1 MQEVFHK
8 ESEFSPIWRNI
19 LYDLISNPSILLLM
33 ERSYAL
39 ELDRLDPLNQYK
51 KLFYIDDNSVCYLDG
66 NSLGR
71 LPMETI
77 QAVGDFYID
86 DNSVC
91 YLDGNSLGRLPIETI
106 QAVEDLLKNEWGKK
120 IVGGWTDWIDKAQS
134 IGDLIG
140 RSSLGA
146 APGQT
151 LALDTNTINLY
162 QLAWAAVKSN
172 PSRKKILIDRAN
184 FPSDRYAMEG
194 IANDLGME
202 LVYIENEDLRESENE
217 IISNELLSKYLD
229 KDVALVTLQI
239 IQYRSGGLNDYAS
252 IEKMVRDNGSLMLWD
267 CSHAIGSVNLQFDK
281 HKIGLA
287 VGCTYKYGNSG
298 PGAPGW
304 LYVSTELIRGFQI
317 STPPIIGLKAVE
329 VGFKMIEAATM
340 ELINEKCLKGTDL
353 MIALYDE
360 WLKPL
365 GFKLATPRDSTKR
378 CGHIIITHQ
387 DGAQIA
393 VALRQL
399 KNVFPDYREPN
410 GIRFSF
416 SPLPTSFVEVYD
428 GFKRLKEL
436 AESGEYKTVTAQ
448 GSKVT

>member
-1 MQEVFHK
+1 
-8 ESEFSPIWRNI
+8 
-19 LYDLISNPSILLLM
+19 M

-51 KLFYIDDNSVCYLDG
+51 KLFYIDDS
-66 NSLGR
+66 
-71 LPMETI
+71 
-77 QAVGDFYID
+77 
-86 DNSVC
+86 SVC

-134 IGDLIG
+134 IGDLVG

-304 LYVSTELIRGFQI
+304 LYVSTELQQKLNVPIRGWFGVKNQFAMGPVFERSASIRGFQI

-360 WLKPL
+360 LLKPL

-436 AESGEYKTVTAQ
+436 AESGDYKTVTVQ
-448 GSKVT
+448 SSKVT